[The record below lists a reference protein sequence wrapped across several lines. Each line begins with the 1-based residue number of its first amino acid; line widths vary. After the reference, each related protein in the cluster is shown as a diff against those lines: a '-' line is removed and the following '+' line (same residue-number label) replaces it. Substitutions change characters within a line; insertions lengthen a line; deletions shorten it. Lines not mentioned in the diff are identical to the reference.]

1 MTNFLYNYIYSKIC
15 CCFIIQNENAN
26 EKNNKIIIYE
36 KNKYIITNN
45 LIGKGHYGYVFLGL
59 FKNKACAVKIV
70 DKNKVK
76 KYKIDNEIK
85 SLQILR
91 FNVCKYIFNIYEII
105 DKDYLYI
112 ISDIYANGDLYNYI
126 ETNKKVSEKVAQYIL
141 YQLLNAINFLH
152 TIGMTHRDIKPENIM
167 IDNIN
172 TFEIKLIDFGLCK
185 IDKSIITNKNI
196 CRHWTRVG
204 TTYYMAPEVINKF
217 YSEKCDEWSCGILY
231 FILLTGYPLYNGE
244 TERIIINNIKNNNY
258 FIDNKDWI
266 KISKKSKDILNNL
279 LNRDIA
285 KRYCASDII
294 ENYLQLHII

>member
-1 MTNFLYNYIYSKIC
+1 MANFFYKYIYSKIC
-15 CCFIIQNENAN
+15 CCFISQNDNAN
-26 EKNNKIIIYE
+26 EKNNKIIVYE

-45 LIGKGHYGYVFLGL
+45 LIGRGHYGEVLLGL
-59 FKNKACAVKIV
+59 FNNKVCAIKIV

-76 KYKIDNEIK
+76 KSKIDNEIK
-85 SLQILR
+85 CLQILR
-91 FNVCKYIFNIYEII
+91 FNICKYIFNIYEVI

-152 TIGMTHRDIKPENIM
+152 NIGMTHRDIKPENIM

-172 TFEIKLIDFGLCK
+172 TFDIKLIDFGLCK

-196 CRHWTRVG
+196 CRKWTRVG
-204 TTYYMAPEVINKF
+204 TTYYMSPEVINKF

-244 TERIIINNIKNNNY
+244 HESIIINNIKNNKY
-258 FIDNKDWI
+258 FIDNNDWI
-266 KISKKSKDILNNL
+266 KISQKSKDILNNL
-279 LNRDIA
+279 LNRNTA
-285 KRYCASDII
+285 KRYSANNII
-294 ENYLQLHII
+294 KNYLQSHII